1 MNVIATATTAADRLR
16 EIPGDFWL
24 KALLVVVAF
33 VVAIL
38 LFRKA
43 ATVNKAVFA
52 GIIVFA
58 LAMVGFNWIYER
70 NEPAWATPTVTWLSG
85 FFPSKGAYVTK
96 QQTPTPATKP
106 VAAKRS

>member
-1 MNVIATATTAADRLR
+1 MNVLAVATTTSDKLR
-16 EIPGDFWL
+16 EIPMDFWL
-24 KALLVVVAF
+24 KAVLVVVAF

-38 LFRKA
+38 LFRKVA
-43 ATVNKAVFA
+43 QMNKALFA
-52 GIIVFA
+52 GVIVFA

-85 FFPSKGAYVTK
+85 FFPNKGSYASK
-96 QQTPTPATKP
+96 QQTPPPATKP

>member
-1 MNVIATATTAADRLR
+1 MNVIATATTTADRLR
-16 EIPGDFWL
+16 EIPVDFWL
-24 KALLVVVAF
+24 RALLAVAVL

-38 LFRKA
+38 LIRKVA
-43 ATVNKAVFA
+43 AVNKAVLA
-52 GIIVFA
+52 GIVVFA
-58 LAMVGFNWIYER
+58 IAMVGFNWIYER

-96 QQTPTPATKP
+96 QQTPPPATKP